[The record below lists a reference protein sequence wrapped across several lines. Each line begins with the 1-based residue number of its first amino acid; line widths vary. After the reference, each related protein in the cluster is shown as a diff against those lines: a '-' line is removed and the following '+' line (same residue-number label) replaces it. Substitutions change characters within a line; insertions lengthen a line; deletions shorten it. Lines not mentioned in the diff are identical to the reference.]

1 MGASGSA
8 PIPVTMDPDV
18 PITIGER
25 SFPTFNDQH
34 FVKIREFYG
43 IKDGFIDGAFSFE
56 LKVDGGNMSEG
67 GGKGG
72 NLMGFT
78 DNKMFIV
85 KELNKTDHNT
95 LLKVA
100 GDYANH
106 MIHADGTLLCRILA
120 HFYHTERKCVH
131 AWWLRLGG
139 GLGWVM
145 MIVLLSRREF

>member
-8 PIPVTMDPDV
+8 PRPVEMDPGA

-43 IKDGFIDGAFSFE
+43 IKDGFIGTSFSFE
-56 LKVDGGNMSEG
+56 LKTNGGSMAEG

-78 DNKMFIV
+78 RDRQFIV

-100 GDYANH
+100 EDYANH
-106 MIHADGTLLCRILA
+106 MIHPDGTLLCQILA
-120 HFYHTERKCVH
+120 HFYLPERKYVRAGFTARVTH
-131 AWWLRLGG
+131 RGE
-139 GLGWVM
+139 
-145 MIVLLSRREF
+145 RRACCLP